1 MSLGRL
7 LYFSHRWLGIAMCG
21 FLAMW
26 CVSGVV
32 MMYVGFPEL
41 TRDEHYAGLEPLVAD
56 RVNVGPGEPLAL
68 ADPGARIEQLLLT
81 SSAER
86 PVYLLKAEGASWR
99 GMYAD
104 TGAAIAELP
113 AEAAVAAAVGF
124 FRAQRSDKAVAGR
137 HLEQLHMDQWSV
149 SDGLHPY
156 RPLHRVSIDDGMGT
170 ELYVSSLT
178 GQVVRDTRL
187 SERVWNW
194 LGSNLH
200 WIYPV
205 QLREHRGAWE
215 QVIIVLSLAGLVSV
229 ITGAIIG
236 LTRLR
241 LRPRYRDGSCS
252 PYQGMTRYHHVLGL
266 LASVFLLTFLLS
278 GLMSVGPWG
287 VFESSSSFSEQ
298 KQRYRQQEGI
308 SRSDPA
314 YSDIQEV
321 RQLIR
326 QGAGF
331 PVKEIAWHWIGGR
344 SHVSLHGSGQEVQY
358 VPAPGETKSLDQ
370 KVHGRIARLIPGSS
384 ILDWQQLDRY
394 DLYYYSHHNRH
405 RPLPALR
412 VEFDDPES
420 TWFHI
425 DLSTGEILDRLTDR
439 RRLERWIFNGMHT
452 FDFTLLINSRP
463 SWDLVMI
470 FLCSSLFVF
479 SVTSVVIAVRYLR
492 RRARSSGRSTRL
504 QDRMPRVL
512 E

>member
-1 MSLGRL
+1 MSLRKL

-26 CVSGVV
+26 CISGVV

-56 RVNVGPGEPLAL
+56 RVNVALEEPLAL
-68 ADPGARIEQLLLT
+68 ADSEARIEQLLLT

-86 PVYLLKAEGASWR
+86 AVYLLKEEGASWK

-104 TGAAIAELP
+104 TGATIAQLP

-124 FRAQRSDKAVAGR
+124 SRAGHSDKAVTGK
-137 HLEQLHMDQWSV
+137 HLERLHMDQWSV

-156 RPLHRVSIDDGMGT
+156 RPLHRVSIEDGMGT

-178 GQVVRDTRL
+178 GQVVRDTRR
-187 SERVWNW
+187 SERIWNW

-205 QLREHRGAWE
+205 QLREHRGLWE
-215 QVIIVLSLAGLVSV
+215 QVIIVLTLAGLVTV

-241 LRPRYRDGSCS
+241 LRRRYRDGSSS
-252 PYQGMTRYHHVLGL
+252 PYQGMTRYHHLLGL

-278 GLMSVGPWG
+278 GLMSVGPWD
-287 VFESSSSFSEQ
+287 VFESNSSFSEQ
-298 KQRYRQQEGI
+298 KQRYRQRDGLE
-308 SRSDPA
+308 RSAPA
-314 YSDIQEV
+314 YSDVQEV

-326 QGAGF
+326 QGAPF
-331 PVKEIAWHWIGGR
+331 PVKEIAWHWIGGK
-344 SHVSLHGSGQEVQY
+344 SHVSLHGARQEVQY
-358 VPAPGETKSLDQ
+358 VPAPAETEPLEQ
-370 KVHGRIARLIPGSS
+370 RVHRGMNSLIPGSG
-384 ILDWQQLDRY
+384 ILRLRQLDRY
-394 DLYYYSHHNRH
+394 DLYYYSHHDRH

-412 VEFDDPES
+412 VEFADRES

-425 DLSTGEILDRLTDR
+425 DLSTGEILERLTAR
-439 RRLERWIFNGMHT
+439 RRLERWIFKGLHT
-452 FDFTLLINSRP
+452 FDFTLLISNRP
-463 SWDLVMI
+463 AWDLVMI
-470 FLCSSLFVF
+470 SLCSGIFIF
-479 SVTSVVIAVRYLR
+479 SVTSVVIAVQYLR
-492 RRARSSGRSTRL
+492 RRTRL
-504 QDRMPRVL
+504 LGRPARLQG
-512 E
+512 

>member
-1 MSLGRL
+1 
-7 LYFSHRWLGIAMCG
+7 MCG

-41 TRDEHYAGLEPLVAD
+41 TRDEHYAGLEPLVAG
-56 RVNVGPGEPLAL
+56 RVNVAPEGPLAL
-68 ADPGARIEQLLLT
+68 ADSDARIEQLLLT

-86 PVYLLKAEGASWR
+86 PVYLLKVEGASWR

-104 TGAAIAELP
+104 TGAAIDRLP

-124 FRAQRSDKAVAGR
+124 SRAQHPGQHSGKAVTGR

-156 RPLHRVSIDDGMGT
+156 RPLHRVSIEDGMGT

-178 GQVVRDTRL
+178 GQVVRDTRR
-187 SERVWNW
+187 SERIWNW
-194 LGSNLH
+194 MGSNLH

-205 QLREHRGAWE
+205 QLREHRGVWE
-215 QVIIVLSLAGLVSV
+215 QVIIVLSLAGLISV

-252 PYQGMTRYHHVLGL
+252 PYQGMTRYHHILGL
-266 LASVFLLTFLLS
+266 LASVVLLTFLLS

-298 KQRYRQQEGI
+298 KQRYQQQDGV
-308 SRSDPA
+308 SPPAPA
-314 YSDIQEV
+314 YSDAQEV

-326 QGAGF
+326 QAAPF
-331 PVKEIAWHWIGGR
+331 PVKEIAWHWIGGK
-344 SHVSLHGSGQEVQY
+344 SHVSLHGSRHEVQY
-358 VPAPGETKSLDQ
+358 VPAPGETESLEQ

-384 ILDWQQLDRY
+384 ILNWQQLDSY
-394 DLYYYSHHNRH
+394 DLYYYSHHDRH

-439 RRLERWIFNGMHT
+439 RRLERWIFNGLHT
-452 FDFTLLINSRP
+452 LDFTLLINSRP

-470 FLCSSLFVF
+470 FLCSGIFIF
-479 SVTSVVIAVRYLR
+479 SVTSVVIAVQYVR
-492 RRARSSGRSTRL
+492 RRARSPGTSARL
-504 QDRMPRVL
+504 QDRMARVP